1 MVRHTQIRK
10 NAPKSKHPDHLV
22 VRGRQVKAG
31 KVWTGAGTRSQAL
44 KRDERK
50 LRGLVRDYA
59 SSDVMRHIT
68 IVRKGIPANAVTV
81 LAGGLGLSKEQLAT
95 ALDIS
100 VPTLNRRAR
109 QEAAL
114 STPDSE
120 RVSGVVQLVGMVER
134 WAAELGDDAPDDF
147 VPTAWLGE
155 WLTTANPALG
165 GAAPLTLLDTA
176 EGRTLVTQVLGSLES
191 GAFW

>member
-1 MVRHTQIRK
+1 MARHTQRGKDVPKPK
-10 NAPKSKHPDHLV
+10 NAGQLLIRGKS
-22 VRGRQVKAG
+22 GTAG
-31 KVWTGAGTRSQAL
+31 KVRPGTRPQTV
-44 KRDERK
+44 KRDEKR

-59 SSDVMRHIT
+59 SADVMRHIT
-68 IVRKGIPANAVTV
+68 IVRQGIPANAVTV

-109 QEAAL
+109 QEIAL

-120 RVSGVVQLVGMVER
+120 RVAGVMQLVGMVER
-134 WAAELGDDAPDDF
+134 WATELGDGAPDGF
-147 VPTAWLGE
+147 APTAWLGE
-155 WLTTANPALG
+155 WLSTANPALG

-191 GAFW
+191 GTFW